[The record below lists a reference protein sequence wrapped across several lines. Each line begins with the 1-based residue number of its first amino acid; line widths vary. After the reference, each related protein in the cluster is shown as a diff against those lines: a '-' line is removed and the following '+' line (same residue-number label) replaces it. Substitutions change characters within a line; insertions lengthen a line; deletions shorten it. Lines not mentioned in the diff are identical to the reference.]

1 MGAHLINGKF
11 QSDKYPTCPAG
22 KVPLST
28 ADKSAQDGL
37 WRYAKQRRHIDAE
50 FSDDLEQALRLDGYT
65 PPVRVVVMAHVGP
78 NGAVR
83 VKDIDFFTT
92 QGGFTEEWGA
102 HWIPVIAKDLEDAR
116 EIALK
121 TLPGARV
128 IAREP

>member
-28 ADKSAQDGL
+28 ADKSAQDSL
-37 WRYAKQRRHIDAE
+37 WRYAKQRRHIDEE
-50 FSDDLEQALRLDGYT
+50 FSDDLEQALRLDGYK
-65 PPVRVVVMAHVGP
+65 PPVRVVVMALVDP
-78 NGAVR
+78 AGAVW
-83 VKDIDFFTT
+83 VKDIDFFTV
-92 QGGFTEEWGA
+92 QGGFTEEWGVNWRA
-102 HWIPVIAKDLEDAR
+102 VIAKDLDDAR
-116 EIALK
+116 EVALR